1 MIYFRFGGFCVYID
15 QIKLARFGRGKRGI
29 FINFQNGD
37 FFKGRLF
44 TIVIFIR
51 GKNKLLILF
60 EIKYLP
66 GAGAEY
72 AWAGTIPISVR
83 LYGKVDQGFFR
94 WNTTV

>member
-60 EIKYLP
+60 EIQHFP
-66 GAGAEY
+66 CAGSNRFI
-72 AWAGTIPISVR
+72 TIGICVCMSR
-83 LYGKVDQGFFR
+83 Y
-94 WNTTV
+94 NTDFS